1 MCRKYSKMLQANDRL
16 LRGVAKG
23 EKEVERWGEQAILFI
38 CIRHTPHQFSLLITV
53 TWGQNHFLL
62 FWLLMLLLLD
72 FGGQRGR
79 ESKGARKQ
87 KKNIKEMSIGSHYFI
102 LN

>member
-1 MCRKYSKMLQANDRL
+1 MGRASNIIYMY
-16 LRGVAKG
+16 
-23 EKEVERWGEQAILFI
+23 
-38 CIRHTPHQFSLLITV
+38 TPHSTSILIIDNSNMGTKPFLIILV
-53 TWGQNHFLL
+53 VDVIVVRFWGAEEEK
-62 FWLLMLLLLD
+62 
-72 FGGQRGR
+72 GR